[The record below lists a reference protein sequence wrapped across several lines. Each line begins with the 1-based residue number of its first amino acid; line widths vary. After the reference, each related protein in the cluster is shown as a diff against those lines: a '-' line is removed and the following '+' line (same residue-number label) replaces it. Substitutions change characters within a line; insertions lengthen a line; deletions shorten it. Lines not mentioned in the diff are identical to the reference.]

1 MTDHPAE
8 ASAPLDALTSGLAEY
23 QNEVYL
29 HGLAS
34 EVPAWPMDAASL
46 ESKAYEQM
54 TPEAVGYVAG
64 GAGSEST
71 VRANRDGFEA
81 WRIVPDMLR
90 GVEARDLSTTLL
102 GTRMPAPVM
111 LGPVGVQS
119 IIHPDAE
126 CASARAAASLGVPWV
141 LSTASSLP
149 IEEVARAADEV
160 RPGSPRWFQLYW
172 PRNRDLAASF
182 VHRAEAAGYTA
193 IVFTLDT
200 WMLGWRPRDLV
211 RAYLPFLQGI
221 GIANYTSD
229 PVFRAAL
236 PDDKPESAILQW
248 AQVFA
253 DPSLTWDDIVW
264 LRDQTSLPL
273 ILKGIC
279 SPSDAR
285 RAVDAGVDALVVS
298 NHGGRQVDGAVAAID
313 ALPTVV
319 DALESVGSA
328 GQRMPV
334 LFDSG
339 IRCGADAIKALALG
353 ASAVLL
359 GRLFTWGLAL
369 GGEEGVRHVLR
380 VFMADLDS
388 TMALSGHARPAEL
401 SREML
406 VRSR

>member
-1 MTDHPAE
+1 MTDSPATP
-8 ASAPLDALTSGLAEY
+8 SDALLTGLAEY

-29 HGLAS
+29 RGLAG
-34 EVPAWPMDAASL
+34 EVPPWPVDAVSL
-46 ESKAYEQM
+46 ESAAYERM

-71 VRANRDGFEA
+71 VRANREGFEA
-81 WRIVPDMLR
+81 WRIVPGMLR
-90 GVEARDLSTTLL
+90 GVDARDLSTTLL
-102 GTRMPAPVM
+102 GARMPAPVM

-126 CASARAAASLGVPWV
+126 CATARAAASLGVPWV
-141 LSTASSLP
+141 LSTASSTP
-149 IEEVARAADEV
+149 MEEVAQAADEV
-160 RPGSPRWFQLYW
+160 RPGSPRWYQLYW
-172 PRNRDLAASF
+172 PRDRDLAASF
-182 VHRAEAAGYTA
+182 VHRAEAAGYSA

-200 WMLGWRPRDLV
+200 WMLGWRPRDLA

-236 PDDKPESAILQW
+236 PDDKPETAILRW

-253 DPSLTWDDIVW
+253 DPSLTWDDIAW
-264 LRDQTSLPL
+264 LRDQTELPL
-273 ILKGIC
+273 ILKGVC
-279 SPSDAR
+279 SPLDAR
-285 RAVDAGVDALVVS
+285 RAVDVGVDALIVS
-298 NHGGRQVDGAVAAID
+298 NHGGRQVDGAIAAID
-313 ALPTVV
+313 ALPAVV
-319 DALESVGSA
+319 DALESVSSA
-328 GQRMPV
+328 GRRIPV

-359 GRLFTWGLAL
+359 GRLFTWGLAV

-380 VFMADLDS
+380 IFLADLDN
-388 TMALSGHARPAEL
+388 TMALSGHARPTEL

-406 VRSR
+406 VRTR

>member
-1 MTDHPAE
+1 MTESPATP
-8 ASAPLDALTSGLAEY
+8 SDALLTGLAEY

-29 HGLAS
+29 RGLAG
-34 EVPAWPMDAASL
+34 EVPPWPVDAASL
-46 ESKAYEQM
+46 ESAAYEQM

-71 VRANRDGFEA
+71 VRANREGFEA
-81 WRIVPDMLR
+81 WRIVPGMLR
-90 GVEARDLSTTLL
+90 GVDARDLSTTVL
-102 GTRMPAPVM
+102 GARMPAPVM

-126 CASARAAASLGVPWV
+126 CATARAAASLGVPWV
-141 LSTASSLP
+141 LSTASSTP
-149 IEEVARAADEV
+149 MEQVAEAADEV

-182 VHRAEAAGYTA
+182 VHRAEAAGYSA
-193 IVFTLDT
+193 VVFTLDT
-200 WMLGWRPRDLV
+200 WMLGWRPRDLA

-236 PDDKPESAILQW
+236 ADDKPETAILQW

-253 DPSLTWDDIVW
+253 DPSLTWDDVAW
-264 LRDQTSLPL
+264 LRDQTDLPL
-273 ILKGIC
+273 ILKGVC
-279 SPSDAR
+279 SPLDAR
-285 RAVDAGVDALVVS
+285 RAVDVGVDALIVS
-298 NHGGRQVDGAVAAID
+298 NHGGRQVDGAIAAID
-313 ALPTVV
+313 ALPAVV
-319 DALESVGSA
+319 DALESVSSA
-328 GQRMPV
+328 GRRIPV

-339 IRCGADAIKALALG
+339 IRCGADAVKALALG

-359 GRLFTWGLAL
+359 GRLFTWGLAV

-380 VFMADLDS
+380 IFLADLDN
-388 TMALSGHARPAEL
+388 TMALSGHARPTEL

-406 VRSR
+406 VRTR

>member
-1 MTDHPAE
+1 MPENPAQP
-8 ASAPLDALTSGLAEY
+8 SDSLLTGLAEH
-23 QNEVYL
+23 QNEIYL
-29 HGLAS
+29 RGLGG
-34 EVPAWPMDAASL
+34 EVPPWPVDAASL
-46 ESKAYEQM
+46 ESLAYEGM
-54 TPEAVGYVAG
+54 APEAVGYVAG

-81 WRIVPDMLR
+81 WRIVPGMLR
-90 GVEARDLSTTLL
+90 GVEARDLSTTVL
-102 GTRMPAPVM
+102 GARMPAPVL
-111 LGPVGVQS
+111 LGPIGVQS

-126 CASARAAASLGVPWV
+126 RATARAAASLGVPWV
-141 LSTASSLP
+141 LSTASSTP
-149 IEEVARAADEV
+149 MEDVARAADEV
-160 RPGSPRWFQLYW
+160 RPGSPRWYQLYW
-172 PRNRDLAASF
+172 PRDRELAASF

-193 IVFTLDT
+193 LVVTLDT
-200 WMLGWRPRDLV
+200 WMLGWRPRDLA

-248 AQVFA
+248 ASVFS
-253 DPSLTWDDIVW
+253 DPSLTWDDIAW
-264 LRDQTSLPL
+264 LRDQTDLPL
-273 ILKGIC
+273 ILKGVC
-279 SPSDAR
+279 SPLDAR
-285 RAVDAGVDALVVS
+285 RAVDVGADALIVS
-298 NHGGRQVDGAVAAID
+298 NHGGRQVDGAIAAID
-313 ALPTVV
+313 ALPPIV
-319 DALESVGSA
+319 DALESLTTA

-359 GRLFTWGLAL
+359 GRLFTWGLAV

-380 VFMADLDS
+380 TFLADLDN